1 MLWRSRIERLCFFFW
16 FVMEVAYRKSLFFSN
31 MMWRSRIERL
41 FFSNMIW
48 RSRIE
53 LTVAYRKAYRKT
65 IWNTNWGSRIEYFY
79 LFSQRGSVAY
89 SSSLSYHILS
99 YNVKNSWFSM
109 FFWCFTRHLRPLKIW
124 FLCFWVPYEQFWT
137 KNFSHNSY
145 HFASK

>member
-1 MLWRSRIERLCFFFW
+1 MEVAYRKTLFFSGLLWRSRIERLCI
-16 FVMEVAYRKSLFFSN
+16 FSN

-41 FFSNMIW
+41 FFFCNMIW

-53 LTVAYRKAYRKT
+53 LTVAYRKASLSQMCCG
-65 IWNTNWGSRIEYFY
+65 GSLIENFH

-109 FFWCFTRHLRPLKIW
+109 FFRCFTRHLRPLKIW
-124 FLCFWVPYEQFWT
+124 FLCFWVPYEQIWT